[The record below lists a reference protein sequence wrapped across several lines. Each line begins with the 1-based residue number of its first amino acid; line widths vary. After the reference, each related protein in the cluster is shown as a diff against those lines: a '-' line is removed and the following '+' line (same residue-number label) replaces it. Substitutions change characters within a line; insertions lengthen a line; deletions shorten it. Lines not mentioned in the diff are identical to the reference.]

1 MNENADW
8 DLLSRYLAGECS
20 ESEER
25 QVDAWLR
32 EDPENKELLET
43 LRRIWEVSE
52 RPRDQDVPTEEEMS
66 ADRERL
72 LRAIRE
78 ERNTTDIDREVHRR
92 DVSVPEEL
100 VAPFRNR
107 LTQILMVAAFLV
119 GGVIVALQL
128 GGEWDVGTDESH
140 VREIATARGER
151 TTIRLADS
159 TKVWLSVD
167 TKLRVPETFDDQRR
181 RVELSGEA
189 YFEVAPDTDRPFIV
203 TSGSAQVRVL
213 GTKFGVTAY
222 SADSS
227 VQVVVREGRV
237 ALGPESGGAD
247 RTATLRSGELG
258 HLTGTERRVTTRR
271 VDVDTYLGWL
281 DSKLDFDD
289 APLPE
294 VARQLER
301 WYDVEVQLQDKA
313 LVTRRLT
320 ASFDSTSATSVAE
333 IIATTLGIQYRVE
346 EQKIIFTTE

>member
-25 QVDAWLR
+25 QVDVWLR
-32 EDPENKELLET
+32 EDPENRELLET
-43 LRRIWEVSE
+43 LRRIWEASK
-52 RPRDQDVPTEEEMS
+52 RPRDQDMPTEEEMS

-78 ERNTTDIDREVHRR
+78 HRNTTDREREVHRR
-92 DVSVPEEL
+92 DVSVPEKL
-100 VAPFRNR
+100 LAPFRNR
-107 LTQILMVAAFLV
+107 LTQTLMVVVLV
-119 GGVIVALQL
+119 VGSALVALQV
-128 GGEWDVGTDESH
+128 GEDWGVGADEPH
-140 VREIATARGER
+140 YQEITTARGER
-151 TTIRLADS
+151 TTVRLADS
-159 TKVWLSVD
+159 TRVWLSVD
-167 TKLRVPETFDDQRR
+167 TKLRVPETFDDRRR

-189 YFEVAPDTDRPFIV
+189 YFEVAPDADRPFIV

-237 ALGPESGGAD
+237 ALEPESGARD
-247 RTATLRSGELG
+247 RSATLHPGELG
-258 HLTGTERRVTTRR
+258 QVYGTESRVTTRS
-271 VDVDTYLGWL
+271 VNVDTYLGWL
-281 DSKLDFDD
+281 ESKLDFND

-294 VARQLER
+294 VARRLER
-301 WYDVEVQLQDKA
+301 WYDVEVHLQDEG
-313 LVTRRLT
+313 LTTRRLT
-320 ASFDSTSATSVAE
+320 ASFDDASAESVAQ

-346 EQKIIFTTE
+346 EQKMIFTTK